1 MTSSARV
8 LLLGFGAIGR
18 HVAGLLAPE
27 VEAGQLALSAAVR
40 DVAAH
45 GERPVP
51 GVTLVEWNS
60 AVEGLGVAGEYDL
73 VVECAGVPVARD
85 LGPDVVS
92 AGIDLVLTSVGAL
105 ADPAAAAGMPAGPG
119 RLHVTN
125 GAIGGFDALG
135 AAADAGGLD
144 SVSIRTTKLAST
156 LVRPWMDEAEA
167 ERLRSLRPGEDP
179 VAVFS
184 GDPAGAIEKFPANVN
199 VSIALAWATR
209 GRSAVEDDAL
219 LLRRSLDRV
228 QVELVADPAAELS
241 RHEITASG
249 PAGRI
254 ELQFE
259 SAPSPEN
266 PKTSGMTALSVAR
279 TVRLALGV

>member
-1 MTSSARV
+1 M
-8 LLLGFGAIGR
+8 
-18 HVAGLLAPE
+18 
-27 VEAGQLALSAAVR
+27 QSAAVR

-45 GERPVP
+45 SERPVP
-51 GVTLVEWNS
+51 GVEVVEWS
-60 AVEGLGVAGEYDL
+60 AAVGVVGGVGGVGAYDL
-73 VVECAGVPVARD
+73 VVECAGVSVARD
-85 LGPDVVS
+85 LGPEVV
-92 AGIDLVLTSVGAL
+92 ATGTDLVLTSVGAL
-105 ADPAAAAGMPAGPG
+105 ADPVVVVGMLAGPG

-125 GAIGGFDALG
+125 GAIGGFDVLG

-144 SVSIRTTKLAST
+144 AVSIRTTKLAST

-167 ERLRSLRPGEDP
+167 ERLRSLRPGEEP
-179 VAVFS
+179 VTVFS
-184 GDPAGAIEKFPANVN
+184 GDPAGAIKKFPANVN

-209 GRSAVEDDAL
+209 GRSSVEDEAS

-228 QVELVADPAAELS
+228 QVELVADPAAKLS

-249 PAGRI
+249 AAGRI
-254 ELQFE
+254 ELRFE